1 MSDISKAFITVLAI
15 LVAMVIGFIIVLYKD
30 NEKKENIRNILI
42 GLSFVI
48 VPVLVVVIF
57 CLIGFLKV

>member
-1 MSDISKAFITVLAI
+1 MPDISKAFITILAI

-57 CLIGFLKV
+57 GLMGFLKV

>member
-1 MSDISKAFITVLAI
+1 MSDISKAFIAMLAI

-48 VPVLVVVIF
+48 IPVLILVSF
-57 CLIGFLKV
+57 GLMGLLKL

>member
-1 MSDISKAFITVLAI
+1 MSDISKAFITMLAI

-48 VPVLVVVIF
+48 IPVLILVSF
-57 CLIGFLKV
+57 GLMGLLKL

>member
-1 MSDISKAFITVLAI
+1 MSDISKAFIAMLAI

-30 NEKKENIRNILI
+30 NEKKENVRNILM

-48 VPVLVVVIF
+48 VPVLIVVIF
-57 CLIGFLKV
+57 GLMGFLKV

>member
-1 MSDISKAFITVLAI
+1 MSDISKAFITMLAI

-48 VPVLVVVIF
+48 VPILVVVIF
-57 CLIGFLKV
+57 SLMGFLIL